1 MLQQVG
7 GTLQQV
13 DGTLQQA
20 KHDKAS
26 EEAFAA
32 SDMHQCKWDLQRG
45 GINKTYGREARE
57 SKGSTQCQD
66 SRESREARQYLE
78 KLQNIY

>member
-45 GINKTYGREARE
+45 GSTKPMEERLENRKAQFNVKTLEN
-57 SKGSTQCQD
+57 
-66 SRESREARQYLE
+66 LE
-78 KLQNIY
+78 KLDNI